1 MSIKNNN
8 DKKNIEQQTTN
19 KSWLKK
25 LLGLNPTYSLR
36 ATIYELVEN
45 KLFLKDIVFLY
56 SFIASILYGI
66 LFYLVSTPQL
76 LSQIRYFNYTCVE
89 FLENLVYVLD
99 FIVLFVIW
107 ILYLL
112 ISRKN
117 LFVLKKKI
125 YQFSIG
131 YGLFLFPLTI
141 YAFYMRGINNIG
153 FKYMLYCSLTLSLYR
168 IVGSIIFLIIINLII
183 EIIILIIKKIFNYKQ

>member
-1 MSIKNNN
+1 MSN
-8 DKKNIEQQTTN
+8 DKENIEQQTTN

-99 FIVLFVIW
+99 YCVIC
-107 ILYLL
+107 YLD
-112 ISRKN
+112 I
-117 LFVLKKKI
+117 I
-125 YQFSIG
+125 
-131 YGLFLFPLTI
+131 P
-141 YAFYMRGINNIG
+141 ANI
-153 FKYMLYCSLTLSLYR
+153 T
-168 IVGSIIFLIIINLII
+168 
-183 EIIILIIKKIFNYKQ
+183 